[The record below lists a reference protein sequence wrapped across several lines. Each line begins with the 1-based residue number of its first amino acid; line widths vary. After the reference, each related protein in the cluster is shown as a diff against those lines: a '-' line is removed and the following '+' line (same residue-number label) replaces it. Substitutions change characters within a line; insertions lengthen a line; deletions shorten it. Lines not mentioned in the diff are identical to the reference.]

1 MNASLSKRENN
12 RQRWFKR
19 ITDWQQSELS
29 QKAYCERHHLGLA
42 SFQRWRRLFMQEEVE
57 KISAPVTF
65 LPINLKET
73 PRAAL
78 TIRIDER
85 LCIEVPTGFD
95 PNTLQQVIQVL
106 QAS

>member
-1 MNASLSKRENN
+1 MNTSLSKRENN

-57 KISAPVTF
+57 KDPAPVTF

-73 PRAAL
+73 HRAAL

>member
-1 MNASLSKRENN
+1 MNTSLSKRENN
-12 RQRWFKR
+12 RQRWLER

-57 KISAPVTF
+57 KDPAPVTF
-65 LPINLKET
+65 LPVNLKET

-85 LCIEVPTGFD
+85 LCIEIAHRF
-95 PNTLQQVIQVL
+95 
-106 QAS
+106 